1 MSTGENV
8 YVGSKPI
15 LAYVTAIVTA
25 FQRADNVNVMA
36 RGRAISSAVDAVE
49 VTRRRFMTDISINKI
64 TIGTEKIG
72 EGNEVRNVSSIA
84 ISLSKGKG

>member
-15 LAYVTAIVTA
+15 MAYVTAIVTA

-36 RGRAISSAVDAVE
+36 RGRAISSAVDVVE
-49 VTRRRFMTDISINKI
+49 VTRRSFMTDIIIDKI

-72 EGNEVRNVSSIA
+72 EGNEVRNVSFMA

>member
-49 VTRRRFMTDISINKI
+49 VTRRSFMTDIIIDKI